1 MAETHLRA
9 SQEAILSYTRGRMG
23 IAAVPGS
30 GKTWTL
36 SHLAARLILTTDLKE
51 DQEILVVTF
60 SNSAADNFAAR
71 IGNFLKDYGLMP
83 GLGYRVRTLHG
94 LANDILHM
102 RPELS
107 GLSENYTIIDESVSQ
122 DIFDEIVSNW
132 YNANPDALDNLV
144 IKSSSEKKRQTNV
157 LNLLKS
163 IAKSFISTAKDLR
176 LEPQT
181 LFDSAAEKGV
191 SDPIIELCLEVYRQY
206 QSRLAYLGSVD
217 FNDLI
222 RLAYQSLEVDPTLVS
237 QLSFKWP
244 FILEDEAQDSSV
256 LQQEILSLLTSQT
269 GNWVRVGDPNQAIN
283 ESFTTSK
290 PSLLRTFIA
299 DSTVTSYDLPESGRS
314 APAIIA
320 LANQLNTWT
329 QTRHPN
335 MYVRD
340 ALANPQIEPTKPDD
354 PQKNPPDS
362 PDVVVI
368 NDRKFT
374 SDQEVEFIARHAAEW
389 LHENP
394 DKTVAILAFTNNHI
408 TRFIKALQIEGVKV
422 VDALLNVPKSTQDTV
437 GTVTHVL
444 NHLLKPTNVKLLGR
458 AFRAFYR
465 SEYKNDETRQKIEEL
480 QNALERLSATESFLY
495 PADQQ
500 ELSTILNQALSEN
513 DEKKLIEFR
522 DSARRW
528 HAAAALSL
536 DQCILTIALDLEL
549 EPFEIST
556 LYRLATLI
564 KELSEQNHYL
574 DRESLLKE
582 ITNIAKNERRF
593 NGYSESDEGFDPSQY
608 PGAVTLA
615 TMHKAKGL
623 EWDKVY
629 LVSANNYDYPS
640 GGELDQYRGESFFIK
655 DNRNL
660 EAEAVEAVHFLASG
674 NAELTLDP
682 QQIAYQAR
690 LDVIRERLRLLYVGI
705 TRAKEQLYIS
715 WNTGKFDRNQQALA
729 VQMLS
734 QYMKDKANEYG

>member
-9 SQEAILSYTRGRMG
+9 SQEAILSYTGGRMG

-71 IGNFLKDYGLMP
+71 IGNFLKDYSLMP

-94 LANDILHM
+94 LANDVLHM

-107 GLSENYTIIDESVSQ
+107 GLSENYTIIDDSVSQ
-122 DIFDEIVSNW
+122 DIFDELVSDW
-132 YNANPDALDNLV
+132 YDGNPSVLDNLV
-144 IKSSSEKKRQTNV
+144 IKSLSEKKRQASV

-176 LEPQT
+176 LEPQM
-181 LFDSAAEKGV
+181 LSNSAAEKGV
-191 SDPIIELCLEVYRQY
+191 SDPIIEFCLDVYHQY

-222 RLAYQSLEVDPTLVS
+222 RLAYQSLVLDPTLVN
-237 QLSFKWP
+237 QLSYKWP

-299 DSTVTSYDLPESGRS
+299 DKNVTSRDLPESGRS

-320 LANQLNTWT
+320 LANHLNCWT
-329 QTRHPN
+329 QTHHPN
-335 MYVRD
+335 VYVRD
-340 ALANPQIEPTKPDD
+340 ALANPLIEPTKPGD
-354 PQKNPPDS
+354 PQKNPLDS
-362 PDVVVI
+362 HESVAI

-374 SDQEVEFIARHAAEW
+374 SAEEVGFIAHHAAEW
-389 LHENP
+389 LHKNP
-394 DKTVAILAFTNNHI
+394 DKTVSILAFTNNHI

-422 VDALLNVPKSTQDTV
+422 VDALLNVPKTTQDTV
-437 GTVTHVL
+437 GTVTHIL
-444 NHLLKPTNVKLLGR
+444 NHLLKPTNARLLGR

-465 SEYKNDETRQKIEEL
+465 SEYKNKETRHEIEKL
-480 QNALERLSATESFLY
+480 QNALEKLSTPESYLY
-495 PADQQ
+495 PVDQQ
-500 ELSTILNQALSEN
+500 ELTAILNQSLTED
-513 DEKKLIEFR
+513 DEKKLLEFR
-522 DSARRW
+522 ESAQRW

-556 LYRLATLI
+556 LYRLATLV
-564 KELSEQNHYL
+564 KELSEQNPYL
-574 DRESLLKE
+574 ERENLLTE

-593 NGYSESDEGFDPSQY
+593 NGYSESEEGFDPSQY

-629 LVSANNYDYPS
+629 LASANNYDYPS
-640 GGELDQYRGESFFIK
+640 GGELDQYRGENFFIK

-660 EAEAVEAVHFLASG
+660 EAEAVEAVHFLASK
-674 NAELTLDP
+674 NTEPTLNP

-705 TRAKEQLYIS
+705 TRAKEQLYLS
-715 WNTGKFDRNQQALA
+715 WNKGQLDRNQQALA
-729 VQMLS
+729 VQVLS
-734 QYMKDKANEYG
+734 QYLKDKAHEFG

>member
-1 MAETHLRA
+1 M
-9 SQEAILSYTRGRMG
+9 
-23 IAAVPGS
+23 
-30 GKTWTL
+30 
-36 SHLAARLILTTDLKE
+36 
-51 DQEILVVTF
+51 
-60 SNSAADNFAAR
+60 
-71 IGNFLKDYGLMP
+71 
-83 GLGYRVRTLHG
+83 
-94 LANDILHM
+94 
-102 RPELS
+102 
-107 GLSENYTIIDESVSQ
+107 
-122 DIFDEIVSNW
+122 
-132 YNANPDALDNLV
+132 
-144 IKSSSEKKRQTNV
+144 
-157 LNLLKS
+157 
-163 IAKSFISTAKDLR
+163 
-176 LEPQT
+176 
-181 LFDSAAEKGV
+181 
-191 SDPIIELCLEVYRQY
+191 
-206 QSRLAYLGSVD
+206 
-217 FNDLI
+217 
-222 RLAYQSLEVDPTLVS
+222 
-237 QLSFKWP
+237 
-244 FILEDEAQDSSV
+244 
-256 LQQEILSLLTSQT
+256 
-269 GNWVRVGDPNQAIN
+269 
-283 ESFTTSK
+283 
-290 PSLLRTFIA
+290 
-299 DSTVTSYDLPESGRS
+299 
-314 APAIIA
+314 
-320 LANQLNTWT
+320 
-329 QTRHPN
+329 
-335 MYVRD
+335 
-340 ALANPQIEPTKPDD
+340 
-354 PQKNPPDS
+354 
-362 PDVVVI
+362 
-368 NDRKFT
+368 
-374 SDQEVEFIARHAAEW
+374 
-389 LHENP
+389 
-394 DKTVAILAFTNNHI
+394 
-408 TRFIKALQIEGVKV
+408 
-422 VDALLNVPKSTQDTV
+422 
-437 GTVTHVL
+437 
-444 NHLLKPTNVKLLGR
+444 
-458 AFRAFYR
+458 
-465 SEYKNDETRQKIEEL
+465 